1 MNYKKSLA
9 CFAVAAS
16 LSGCTTIADLAGADS
31 ASLNLQATQSYNAM
45 LKDAQ
50 TKQVLDTK
58 SATYQKVN
66 RVFWKMKPFADQMN
80 QTGQAFDW
88 KVAVIKSK
96 EINAYVA
103 PGGKVVFYTGIVE
116 TLKLT
121 DDEVAAI
128 MGHEM
133 VHALEE
139 HAKNKIG
146 ASALT
151 NLAVSIG
158 SQYVGNAAGGY
169 GATLLDL
176 GSQFGVGLSYSRN
189 LESRADKGGLV
200 MMAKAGYNPEAA
212 ISLWKKMNANDNSGN
227 DALSKFMSTHPSNND
242 RIAAMQK
249 MMPEAQ
255 QFYKNAT
262 PSSVRR

>member
-80 QTGQAFDW
+80 QTGQVFDW

-176 GSQFGVGLSYSRN
+176 GSQFGVGLPYSRN

-255 QFYKNAT
+255 QYYKNAT